1 VASNGDG
8 RDPGSYR
15 VARQRYAG
23 LLIGVVGAIVLGDL
37 VLDSYHVEPA
47 VLVPL
52 LLAAMGLL
60 AVDAPWMRRP

>member
-1 VASNGDG
+1 M
-8 RDPGSYR
+8 
-15 VARQRYAG
+15 
-23 LLIGVVGAIVLGDL
+23 VGAIVLGDL